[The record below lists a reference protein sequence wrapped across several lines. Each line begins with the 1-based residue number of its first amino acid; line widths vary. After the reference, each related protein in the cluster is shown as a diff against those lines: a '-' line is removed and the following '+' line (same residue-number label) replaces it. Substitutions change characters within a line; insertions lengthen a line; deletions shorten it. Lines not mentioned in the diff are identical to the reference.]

1 MNREQFLEKLKN
13 KLKGL
18 PAEDVSSALEY
29 YEEYLD
35 DAGPENEEAT
45 IAAWGSPDQL
55 AGQILADYA
64 VKQVNAEPSAKK
76 SLSTAWVVILAIC
89 ASPIAVP
96 VAAVIICLMATLII
110 AVAAVILGLG
120 GGAVGLLAGGAASVI
135 MGFGV
140 IFQSISTTIFFV
152 GLGLFSVGA
161 GAALMMFVIWLSKAG
176 IRWVAK
182 LFSKVLPRRKTHE

>member
-76 SLSTAWVVILAIC
+76 GLSTAWVVILAIC

-96 VAAVIICLMATLII
+96 VAAVIICLMATLI
-110 AVAAVILGLG
+110 AVVAAVILGLG

-140 IFQSISTTIFFV
+140 TLQSIPSMIFFV
-152 GLGLFSVGA
+152 GLGLFGVGA
-161 GAALMMFVIWLSKAG
+161 GAALMMFVIWLSKTG
-176 IRWVAK
+176 IRWIAK
-182 LFSKVLPRRKTHE
+182 LFSKVLPRRKAHE